1 MSREPYK
8 VVDLSMEAGERVTLP
23 VTAAAVTVLGADAA
37 FEIGFDKGDTYH
49 LEAGLEVVTEG
60 FSEVHLQNSQPS
72 ENTLRLAFSIK
83 GVRDARL
90 TVSSSLSIA
99 GASLI
104 SDVAD
109 VTLTAAVATLVAA
122 AKTSRKSVLVT
133 NLANNAKAVRVGS
146 ANVGASRGI
155 EVSPGQTAT
164 LDTTAAVYAYCETAQ
179 ALAVLELDA

>member
-23 VTAAAVTVLGADAA
+23 VAAAAVTVLEADAA
-37 FEIGFDKGDTYH
+37 FQIGFDKGDTYH

-60 FSEVHLQNSQPS
+60 FSEVHLENPQAS
-72 ENTLRLAFSIK
+72 ENTLKLAFSIR

-104 SDVAD
+104 SDVDD
-109 VTLTAAVATLVAA
+109 VALTAAVATLVAA
-122 AKTSRKSVLVT
+122 ANTSRKSVLVT
-133 NLANNAKAVRVGS
+133 NLATNAKAVRVGS
-146 ANVGASRGI
+146 LNVSASRGV
-155 EVSPGQTAT
+155 EVSPGQTIT
-164 LDTTAAVYAYCETAQ
+164 LDATAAVYVYCETAQ
-179 ALAVLELDA
+179 AVAVLELDA